1 MRDHLLGTSKVDL
14 RAATFFFKIDKR
26 TDNLILLNAT
36 NIEVAAE
43 SSSAL
48 AHQACLG
55 REVEVRFTAWR
66 RRLVIGMS
74 SLELSREEAD
84 TKILP
89 PVQIQS
95 KRRAATN

>member
-1 MRDHLLGTSKVDL
+1 MRDHLYGTSKVDL

-26 TDNLILLNAT
+26 TDNMILLNAT
-36 NIEVAAE
+36 NIEVAAD

-55 REVEVRFTAWR
+55 RELEVRFTAWR

-89 PVQIQS
+89 PVQ
-95 KRRAATN
+95 K

>member
-1 MRDHLLGTSKVDL
+1 
-14 RAATFFFKIDKR
+14 
-26 TDNLILLNAT
+26 LNAT
-36 NIEVAAE
+36 NIEVAAD

-48 AHQACLG
+48 VHQACLG
-55 REVEVRFTAWR
+55 TELEVRFVAWR

-74 SLELSREEAD
+74 SLELSKEEGES
-84 TKILP
+84 KILP

>member
-1 MRDHLLGTSKVDL
+1 L

-36 NIEVAAE
+36 NIEVAAD

-55 REVEVRFTAWR
+55 RELEVRFTAWR

-74 SLELSREEAD
+74 SLELSREETD

-89 PVQIQS
+89 PV
-95 KRRAATN
+95 